1 MTPPMNDGQR
11 DDRMW
16 EMLQTLAEVK
26 ATVGAIKERVDK
38 MPCIAH
44 GEMIAEIKAQAK
56 LWGGII
62 GLVVAAAFELIT
74 TFWRK

>member
-1 MTPPMNDGQR
+1 
-11 DDRMW
+11 MW
-16 EMLQTLAEVK
+16 EMLQTMAEVK